1 MTKKVLVP
9 VAQGTEEM
17 EAITIIDVL
26 RRAGADVTVASV
38 DELEI
43 HAARGI
49 VFRADCLI
57 GDCLDRDRDWD
68 LIALPG
74 GIPGA
79 ENLKQSEPLAK
90 LLEKQAVENRFY
102 GAICAS
108 PAVVL
113 HSQGLVTPGRVT
125 CHPGFSHLI
134 DNGNVVDEPV
144 VVAGNCIT
152 SKGAG
157 TALEYALKLVELLFP
172 GTDTLDQVRDGL
184 ALKV

>member
-49 VFRADCLI
+49 VFQADCLI
-57 GDCLDRDRDWD
+57 ADCLDQDFD

-79 ENLKQSEPLAK
+79 ENLKNSAPLAR
-90 LLEKQAVENRFY
+90 LLEKQAQANRYY

-113 HSQGLVTPGRVT
+113 YSQGLVTPGQVT

-134 DNGNVVDEPV
+134 DNGNIVDEPV

-157 TALEYALKLVELLFP
+157 TALNYALTLVELLFP
-172 GTDTLDQVRDGL
+172 GTDTLAKVKGGL
-184 ALKV
+184 ALPA

>member
-1 MTKKVLVP
+1 MTQKVLVP
-9 VAQGTEEM
+9 VAQGIEEM

-26 RRAGADVTVASV
+26 RRAGAEVTVASV
-38 DELEI
+38 DEPEI

-49 VFRADCLI
+49 VFKADCLI
-57 GDCLDRDRDWD
+57 SDCMDMTFD

-79 ENLKQSEPLAK
+79 ENLKNSEPLAR
-90 LLEKQAVENRFY
+90 LLDKQAGENRY
-102 GAICAS
+102 YAAICAS

-113 HSQGLVTPGRVT
+113 HSRGLVTPGKVT

-134 DNGNVVDEPV
+134 DNGNIVDEPV
-144 VVAGNCIT
+144 VVEGNCIT

-157 TALEYALKLVELLFP
+157 TALDYALKLVELLFP
-172 GTDTLDQVRDGL
+172 GTDTLAQVRGGL
-184 ALKV
+184 ALPA